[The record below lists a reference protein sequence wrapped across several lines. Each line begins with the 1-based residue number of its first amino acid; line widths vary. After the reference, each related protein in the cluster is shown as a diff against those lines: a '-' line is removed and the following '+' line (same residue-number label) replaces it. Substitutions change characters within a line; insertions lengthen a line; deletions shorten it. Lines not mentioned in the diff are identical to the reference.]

1 MASKQRIQ
9 TLKDVGKV
17 KDILK
22 RHVQVD
28 PTTCQLFWH
37 YKKTEEVAENYE
49 DFLTAVA
56 KSGHLLSKRVLSR
69 ALNDT
74 YEGDRA
80 TLDAFEMHGG
90 HPE

>member
-1 MASKQRIQ
+1 MAAQ
-9 TLKDVGKV
+9 
-17 KDILK
+17 
-22 RHVQVD
+22 
-28 PTTCQLFWH
+28 
-37 YKKTEEVAENYE
+37 KTEEVAEKYV

-56 KSGHLLSKRVLSR
+56 KSGNVLSKRVLSR

-74 YEGDRA
+74 CEGDRA